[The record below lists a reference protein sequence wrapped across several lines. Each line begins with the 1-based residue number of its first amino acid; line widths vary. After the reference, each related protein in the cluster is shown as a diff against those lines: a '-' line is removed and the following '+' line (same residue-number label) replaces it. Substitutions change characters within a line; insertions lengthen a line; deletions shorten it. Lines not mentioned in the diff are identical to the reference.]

1 MNKQNKIYERSQCKL
16 RGLERNIA
24 GAQKRFFTVPEV
36 RAGLEEMQEAVGIN
50 PYLKIKKLAP
60 RFYDSKNCI
69 LLQTNIA
76 DMEKLKY
83 LLLLIL
89 ATTIYSCSNN
99 ETQDQLNDISTY
111 VCTNPDSA
119 RKELEGINK
128 SELTTE
134 QLSAYHALLLC
145 ESEYLTKRNFNDT
158 ILNIASKYYIE
169 NKKGTISQQ
178 METNILYMYKKI
190 CNTPSEILPQLLKM
204 EKQIHKLSSPY
215 FKGMLESFITAIYYN
230 NHEYKK
236 MLEHSYLELKYAN
249 ETKEIRRIINSKI
262 HIGIAY
268 QNMNMLDSAYINYNY
283 FKKYEH
289 LLDSTILSVA
299 YHNLAIL
306 QKNISTADEKNII
319 TALQNSLKYNTERED
334 SARTYLQ
341 IAQYYFNISEKEK
354 ADSFLNIFYNS
365 IKKNDYDS
373 YYNISK
379 TLNNYYEKTG
389 DIDSANKYKGE
400 MLKYSELRDSA
411 IRASRVT
418 EITHQSEIDN
428 IEQQSQEK
436 TATVAVAST
445 VVVVGLASMLF
456 LYRRK
461 KVKLGL
467 DYADNVRK
475 LEGTLVELEEARMAL
490 RNAQGKQLTAEVEME
505 ASKEVEKL
513 KQEVK
518 KASENSKKL
527 KDATEQHCIKILTTI
542 FKNGGRDFKA
552 MEVLTE
558 GMYPAMNDAYRTMK
572 GGRRF
577 LDSLTE
583 ECNALSNRDIFV
595 CILYHEGVTDE
606 NVISS
611 ILHTTVKTF
620 RTMKSRLKKKLED
633 AQECEAAREIVR
645 KMSDKF

>member
-1 MNKQNKIYERSQCKL
+1 ME
-16 RGLERNIA
+16 
-24 GAQKRFFTVPEV
+24 
-36 RAGLEEMQEAVGIN
+36 
-50 PYLKIKKLAP
+50 KIKYI
-60 RFYDSKNCI
+60 F
-69 LLQTNIA
+69 
-76 DMEKLKY
+76 
-83 LLLLIL
+83 LIL
-89 ATTIYSCSNN
+89 SFINILSCSNCDIQN
-99 ETQDQLNDISTY
+99 KLEDISTY

-119 RKELEGINK
+119 KKELNKINK
-128 SELTTE
+128 CKLTTE

-178 METNILYMYKKI
+178 METKILYMYKKI

-400 MLKYSELRDSA
+400 MLKYGELRDSA
-411 IRASRVT
+411 IKASRVM
-418 EITHQSEIDN
+418 EITHQSEMEE
-428 IEQQSQEK
+428 IEEDSQTK
-436 TATVAVAST
+436 IATISIISLVAIGALLWGIAV
-445 VVVVGLASMLF
+445 
-456 LYRRK
+456 YRGKRN
-461 KVKLGL
+461 KLRQE
-467 DYADNVRK
+467 YSDNVEK
-475 LEGTLVELEEARMAL
+475 LHKIQEELEEAKEKER
-490 RNAQGKQLTAEVEME
+490 
-505 ASKEVEKL
+505 ASRRAIASES
-513 KQEVK
+513 QRHRFEVK
-518 KASENSKKL
+518 R
-527 KDATEQHCIKILTTI
+527 LTDMADTYSMKVLAMLT
-542 FKNGGRDFKA
+542 KNGCTDFKPTVA
-552 MEVLTE
+552 ISEQFYTSINNVYSKTDKGKDFVKKITE
-558 GMYPAMNDAYRTMK
+558 ACPSIKDRELFICLLYREGINNEKTI
-572 GGRRF
+572 
-577 LDSLTE
+577 
-583 ECNALSNRDIFV
+583 SN
-595 CILYHEGVTDE
+595 ILNVTDG
-606 NVISS
+606 
-611 ILHTTVKTF
+611 TF
-620 RTMKSRLKKKLED
+620 RTIKSRLKKKLE
-633 AQECEAAREIVR
+633 EVPENCYINEIL
-645 KMSDKF
+645 KSIGQ

>member
-1 MNKQNKIYERSQCKL
+1 ME
-16 RGLERNIA
+16 
-24 GAQKRFFTVPEV
+24 
-36 RAGLEEMQEAVGIN
+36 
-50 PYLKIKKLAP
+50 KIKYI
-60 RFYDSKNCI
+60 F
-69 LLQTNIA
+69 
-76 DMEKLKY
+76 
-83 LLLLIL
+83 LIL
-89 ATTIYSCSNN
+89 SFINILSCSNCDIQN
-99 ETQDQLNDISTY
+99 KLEDISTY

-119 RKELEGINK
+119 KKELNKINK
-128 SELTTE
+128 CKLTTE

-178 METNILYMYKKI
+178 METKILYMYKKI

-319 TALQNSLKYNTERED
+319 TTLQNSLKYNTERED

-400 MLKYSELRDSA
+400 MLKYGELRDSV
-411 IRASRVT
+411 IKASCVM
-418 EITHQSEIDN
+418 EITHQSEMEE
-428 IEQQSQEK
+428 IEEDSQTK
-436 TATVAVAST
+436 IATISIISVVAIGALLWGIAV
-445 VVVVGLASMLF
+445 
-456 LYRRK
+456 YRSKRNKLRK
-461 KVKLGL
+461 E
-467 DYADNVRK
+467 YSDNVEK
-475 LEGTLVELEEARMAL
+475 LHKIQEELEEAKEKER
-490 RNAQGKQLTAEVEME
+490 
-505 ASKEVEKL
+505 ASRRAIASES
-513 KQEVK
+513 QRHRFEVK
-518 KASENSKKL
+518 R
-527 KDATEQHCIKILTTI
+527 LTDMADTYSMKVLAMLT
-542 FKNGGRDFKA
+542 KNGCTDFKPTA
-552 MEVLTE
+552 AISEQFYTSINNVYSKTDKGKDFVKKITE
-558 GMYPAMNDAYRTMK
+558 ACPSIKDREL
-572 GGRRF
+572 F
-577 LDSLTE
+577 L
-583 ECNALSNRDIFV
+583 
-595 CILYHEGVTDE
+595 CILYREGINNEKTISNILNVTVE
-606 NVISS
+606 
-611 ILHTTVKTF
+611 TF
-620 RTMKSRLKKKLED
+620 RTIKSRLRKKLE
-633 AQECEAAREIVR
+633 EAPENCCIDEIL
-645 KMSDKF
+645 KSMGQK

>member
-1 MNKQNKIYERSQCKL
+1 ME
-16 RGLERNIA
+16 
-24 GAQKRFFTVPEV
+24 
-36 RAGLEEMQEAVGIN
+36 
-50 PYLKIKKLAP
+50 KIKYI
-60 RFYDSKNCI
+60 F
-69 LLQTNIA
+69 
-76 DMEKLKY
+76 
-83 LLLLIL
+83 LIL
-89 ATTIYSCSNN
+89 SFINILSCSNCEIQN
-99 ETQDQLNDISTY
+99 KLEDISTY

-119 RKELEGINK
+119 KKELNKINK
-128 SELTTE
+128 CKLTTE

-178 METNILYMYKKI
+178 METKILYMYKKI

-354 ADSFLNIFYNS
+354 ADSFLNIFHKS
-365 IKKNDYDS
+365 IRKNDYDS

-389 DIDSANKYKGE
+389 NIDSANKYKGE
-400 MLKYSELRDSA
+400 MLKYRIMRDSA

-418 EITHQSEIDN
+418 EITHQSEIEN

-445 VVVVGLASMLF
+445 VVVVGLAAMLF

-475 LEGTLVELEEARMAL
+475 LEGTLAELEVAWVAL
-490 RNAQGKQLTAEVEME
+490 RNAQEKQLTAEAEME
-505 ASKEVEKL
+505 ARKDASKEVEQM

-558 GMYPAMNDAYRTMK
+558 
-572 GGRRF
+572 
-577 LDSLTE
+577 
-583 ECNALSNRDIFV
+583 
-595 CILYHEGVTDE
+595 
-606 NVISS
+606 
-611 ILHTTVKTF
+611 
-620 RTMKSRLKKKLED
+620 
-633 AQECEAAREIVR
+633 
-645 KMSDKF
+645 

>member
-1 MNKQNKIYERSQCKL
+1 ME
-16 RGLERNIA
+16 
-24 GAQKRFFTVPEV
+24 
-36 RAGLEEMQEAVGIN
+36 
-50 PYLKIKKLAP
+50 KIKYI
-60 RFYDSKNCI
+60 F
-69 LLQTNIA
+69 
-76 DMEKLKY
+76 
-83 LLLLIL
+83 LIL
-89 ATTIYSCSNN
+89 SFINILSCSNCDIQN
-99 ETQDQLNDISTY
+99 KLEDISTY

-119 RKELEGINK
+119 KKELNKINK
-128 SELTTE
+128 CKLTTE

-178 METNILYMYKKI
+178 METKILYMYKKI

-400 MLKYSELRDSA
+400 MLKYGELRDSV
-411 IRASRVT
+411 IKASRVM
-418 EITHQSEIDN
+418 EITHQSEMEE
-428 IEQQSQEK
+428 IEEDSQTK
-436 TATVAVAST
+436 IATISIISLVAIGALLWGIAV
-445 VVVVGLASMLF
+445 
-456 LYRRK
+456 YRGKRN
-461 KVKLGL
+461 KLRQE
-467 DYADNVRK
+467 YSDNVEK
-475 LEGTLVELEEARMAL
+475 LHKIQEELEEAKEKER
-490 RNAQGKQLTAEVEME
+490 
-505 ASKEVEKL
+505 ASRRAIASES
-513 KQEVK
+513 QRHRFEVK
-518 KASENSKKL
+518 R
-527 KDATEQHCIKILTTI
+527 LTDMADTYSMKVLAMLT
-542 FKNGGRDFKA
+542 KNGCTDFKPTA
-552 MEVLTE
+552 AISEQFYTSINNVYSKTDKGKDFVKKITAACPSIKDRELFICLLYRE
-558 GMYPAMNDAYRTMK
+558 GINNEKTI
-572 GGRRF
+572 
-577 LDSLTE
+577 
-583 ECNALSNRDIFV
+583 SN
-595 CILYHEGVTDE
+595 ILNVTDG
-606 NVISS
+606 
-611 ILHTTVKTF
+611 TF
-620 RTMKSRLKKKLED
+620 RTIKSRLKKKLE
-633 AQECEAAREIVR
+633 EVPENCYINEIL
-645 KMSDKF
+645 KSIGQ

>member
-1 MNKQNKIYERSQCKL
+1 ME
-16 RGLERNIA
+16 
-24 GAQKRFFTVPEV
+24 
-36 RAGLEEMQEAVGIN
+36 
-50 PYLKIKKLAP
+50 KIKYI
-60 RFYDSKNCI
+60 F
-69 LLQTNIA
+69 
-76 DMEKLKY
+76 
-83 LLLLIL
+83 LIL
-89 ATTIYSCSNN
+89 SFINILSCSNCEIQN
-99 ETQDQLNDISTY
+99 KLEDISTY

-119 RKELEGINK
+119 KKELNKINK
-128 SELTTE
+128 CKLTTE

-178 METNILYMYKKI
+178 METKILYMYKKI

-400 MLKYSELRDSA
+400 MLKYGELRDSA
-411 IRASRVT
+411 IKASRVM
-418 EITHQSEIDN
+418 EITHQSEMEE
-428 IEQQSQEK
+428 IEEDSQTK
-436 TATVAVAST
+436 IATISIISLVAIGALLWGIAV
-445 VVVVGLASMLF
+445 
-456 LYRRK
+456 YRGKRN
-461 KVKLGL
+461 KLRQE
-467 DYADNVRK
+467 YSDNVEK
-475 LEGTLVELEEARMAL
+475 LHKIQEELEEAKEKER
-490 RNAQGKQLTAEVEME
+490 
-505 ASKEVEKL
+505 ASRRAIASES
-513 KQEVK
+513 QRHRFEVK
-518 KASENSKKL
+518 R
-527 KDATEQHCIKILTTI
+527 LTDMADTYSMKVLAMLT
-542 FKNGGRDFKA
+542 KNGCTDFKPTA
-552 MEVLTE
+552 AISEHFYTSINNVYSKTDKGKDFVKKITE
-558 GMYPAMNDAYRTMK
+558 ACPSIKDRELFICLLYREGINNEKTI
-572 GGRRF
+572 
-577 LDSLTE
+577 
-583 ECNALSNRDIFV
+583 SN
-595 CILYHEGVTDE
+595 ILNVTVE
-606 NVISS
+606 
-611 ILHTTVKTF
+611 TF
-620 RTMKSRLKKKLED
+620 RTIKSRLRKKLE
-633 AQECEAAREIVR
+633 EAPENCCIDEIL
-645 KMSDKF
+645 KSMGQK

>member
-1 MNKQNKIYERSQCKL
+1 ME
-16 RGLERNIA
+16 
-24 GAQKRFFTVPEV
+24 
-36 RAGLEEMQEAVGIN
+36 
-50 PYLKIKKLAP
+50 KIKYI
-60 RFYDSKNCI
+60 F
-69 LLQTNIA
+69 
-76 DMEKLKY
+76 
-83 LLLLIL
+83 LIL
-89 ATTIYSCSNN
+89 SFINILSCSNCEIQN
-99 ETQDQLNDISTY
+99 KLEDISTY

-119 RKELEGINK
+119 KKELNKINK
-128 SELTTE
+128 CKLTTE

-178 METNILYMYKKI
+178 METKILYMYKKI

-400 MLKYSELRDSA
+400 MLKYGELRDSA
-411 IRASRVT
+411 IKASRVM
-418 EITHQSEIDN
+418 EITHQSEMEE
-428 IEQQSQEK
+428 IEEDSQTK
-436 TATVAVAST
+436 IATISIISLVAIGALLWGIAV
-445 VVVVGLASMLF
+445 
-456 LYRRK
+456 YRGKRN
-461 KVKLGL
+461 KLRQE
-467 DYADNVRK
+467 YSDNVAK
-475 LEGTLVELEEARMAL
+475 LHKIQEELEEAKEKER
-490 RNAQGKQLTAEVEME
+490 
-505 ASKEVEKL
+505 ASRRAIASES
-513 KQEVK
+513 QRHRFEVK
-518 KASENSKKL
+518 R
-527 KDATEQHCIKILTTI
+527 LTDMADTYSMKVLAMLT
-542 FKNGGRDFKA
+542 KNCCTDFKPTA
-552 MEVLTE
+552 AISEQFYTSINNVYSKTDKGKDFVKKITE
-558 GMYPAMNDAYRTMK
+558 ACPSIKDRELFICLLYREGINNEKTI
-572 GGRRF
+572 
-577 LDSLTE
+577 
-583 ECNALSNRDIFV
+583 SN
-595 CILYHEGVTDE
+595 ILNVTDG
-606 NVISS
+606 
-611 ILHTTVKTF
+611 TF
-620 RTMKSRLKKKLED
+620 RTIKSRLKKKLE
-633 AQECEAAREIVR
+633 EVPENCYINEIL
-645 KMSDKF
+645 KSIGQ

>member
-1 MNKQNKIYERSQCKL
+1 
-16 RGLERNIA
+16 
-24 GAQKRFFTVPEV
+24 
-36 RAGLEEMQEAVGIN
+36 
-50 PYLKIKKLAP
+50 
-60 RFYDSKNCI
+60 
-69 LLQTNIA
+69 
-76 DMEKLKY
+76 MEKIEY
-83 LLLLIL
+83 IFLIL
-89 ATTIYSCSNN
+89 SFINILSCSNCDIQN
-99 ETQDQLNDISTY
+99 KLEDISTY

-119 RKELEGINK
+119 KKELNKINK
-128 SELTTE
+128 CKLTTE

-178 METNILYMYKKI
+178 METKILYMYKKI

-341 IAQYYFNISEKEK
+341 IAQYYFNIPEKEK

-400 MLKYSELRDSA
+400 MLKYGELRDSV
-411 IRASRVT
+411 IKASRVM
-418 EITHQSEIDN
+418 EITHQSEMEE
-428 IEQQSQEK
+428 IEEDSQTK
-436 TATVAVAST
+436 IATISIISLVAIGALLWGIAV
-445 VVVVGLASMLF
+445 
-456 LYRRK
+456 YRGKRN
-461 KVKLGL
+461 KLRQE
-467 DYADNVRK
+467 YSDNVEK
-475 LEGTLVELEEARMAL
+475 LHKIQEELEEAKEKER
-490 RNAQGKQLTAEVEME
+490 
-505 ASKEVEKL
+505 ASRRAIASES
-513 KQEVK
+513 QRHRFEVK
-518 KASENSKKL
+518 R
-527 KDATEQHCIKILTTI
+527 LTDMADTYSMKVLAMLT
-542 FKNGGRDFKA
+542 KNGCTDFKPTA
-552 MEVLTE
+552 AISEQFYTSINNVYSKTDKGKDFVKKITE
-558 GMYPAMNDAYRTMK
+558 ACPSIKDRELFICLLYREGINNEKTI
-572 GGRRF
+572 
-577 LDSLTE
+577 
-583 ECNALSNRDIFV
+583 SN
-595 CILYHEGVTDE
+595 ILNVTDG
-606 NVISS
+606 
-611 ILHTTVKTF
+611 TF
-620 RTMKSRLKKKLED
+620 RTIKSRLKKKLE
-633 AQECEAAREIVR
+633 EVPENCYINEIL
-645 KMSDKF
+645 KSIGQ